1 MFTIW
6 AGVDIGKEHHHCVA
20 LDDQGERGLSRRVDN
35 DEPAL
40 LELIRDVLALAD
52 TGEVLWAVDTNH
64 GGAALLIGLL
74 LGQGQSMVY
83 LTGLTVHR
91 AAAGYRGQSKTDAKD
106 AHVIADQARMRQ
118 DLGLLRP
125 GDEVA
130 VDLRIL
136 TSRRLD
142 LVNDR
147 TRQINRLREQLLG
160 TFPALERA
168 LPRKGRGLVV
178 LLTGY
183 QTPGAIRRLGVR
195 RLESWLKKCGV
206 KSTASLART
215 AVEAAE
221 SQATTLPGEKVA
233 ADMVARI
240 AKGVLALDAEI
251 AELDALIVARF
262 HDHPHAKVIET
273 LPGMGPRLGAEF
285 IAATGGVLTA
295 FGTPDR
301 LAGFA
306 GLAPVPRDSGR
317 VRGNLHRPRRYH
329 RGLLR
334 ACYLAAMASLRC
346 CPVSQLYYQRKRNEG
361 KSHIQA
367 VLALARRRLN
377 VLWAMIRD
385 NTSYELRPPIPIA
398 A

>member
-1 MFTIW
+1 MFKIW

-20 LDDQGERGLSRRVDN
+20 LDARGERRLSRRVGN
-35 DEPAL
+35 DEPEL
-40 LELIRDVLALAD
+40 LELIRDVLTLAD
-52 TGEVLWAVDTNH
+52 PGEVLWAVDTNH
-64 GGAALLIGLL
+64 GSAALLIGLL
-74 LGQGQSMVY
+74 LDHEQPMVY

-130 VDLRIL
+130 VDLRII

-160 TFPALERA
+160 IFPALERA
-168 LPRKGRGLVV
+168 LTRKGRGLVV

-183 QTPGAIRRLGVR
+183 QTPDAIRRIGAR
-195 RLESWLKKCGV
+195 RLESWLKNRRV
-206 KSTASLART
+206 KNASSLAQT
-215 AVEAAE
+215 AIEAAE
-221 SQATTLPGEKVA
+221 AQHIALPGEKLA

-240 AKGVLALDAEI
+240 AKGVLALDEEI
-251 AELDALIVARF
+251 AELDALIEVRF

-273 LPGMGPRLGAEF
+273 MPGMGPRLGAEF
-285 IAATGGVLTA
+285 LAATGGDLTA

-346 CPVSQLYYQRKRNEG
+346 CPVSQRYYQRKRNEG
-361 KSHIQA
+361 KTHIQA

-385 NTSYELRPPIPIA
+385 NTSYEIRLPTPA
-398 A
+398 AA

>member
-1 MFTIW
+1 MFRIW

-20 LDDQGERGLSRRVDN
+20 LDACGERRLSRRVGN
-35 DEPAL
+35 DEPEL
-40 LELIRDVLALAD
+40 LELIRDVLALSD
-52 TGEVLWAVDTNH
+52 QGEVLWAVDTNH
-64 GGAALLIGLL
+64 GSAALLIGLL
-74 LGQGQSMVY
+74 LDHGQPMVY
-83 LTGLTVHR
+83 LTGLAVHH
-91 AAAGYRGQSKTDAKD
+91 ASAGYRGQSKTDAKD

-147 TRQINRLREQLLG
+147 TRQVNRLREQLLG
-160 TFPALERA
+160 VFPALERA

-183 QTPGAIRRLGVR
+183 QAPGAIRRIGAR
-195 RLESWLKKCGV
+195 RLETWLKNRGV
-206 KSTASLART
+206 KNASSLAQT

-221 SQATTLPGEKVA
+221 AQYIALPGEKVA
-233 ADMVARI
+233 TAMVARI

-251 AELDALIVARF
+251 AELDALIEARF
-262 HDHPHAKVIET
+262 HDHSHAKVIES

-285 IAATGGVLTA
+285 IAATGGDLAA

-317 VRGNLHRPRRYH
+317 ISGNMRRPRRYH

-346 CPVSQLYYQRKRNEG
+346 CPVSQRYYQRKRDEG

-385 NTSYELRPPIPIA
+385 HTSYELRPPIPA
-398 A
+398 AA

>member
-20 LDDQGERGLSRRVDN
+20 LDARGERRLSRRVGN
-35 DEPAL
+35 DEPEL

-52 TGEVLWAVDTNH
+52 PGEVLWAVDTNH
-64 GGAALLIGLL
+64 GSAALLIGLL
-74 LGQGQSMVY
+74 LDRGQPMVY

-160 TFPALERA
+160 IFPALERA
-168 LPRKGRGLVV
+168 LTRKGRGLVV

-183 QTPGAIRRLGVR
+183 QTPGAIRRIGVR
-195 RLESWLKKCGV
+195 RLETWLTNRGA
-206 KSTASLART
+206 KSPSSLARI

-221 SQATTLPGEKVA
+221 AQHTALPGEKLA

-240 AKGVLALDAEI
+240 AKGVLDLDAEI
-251 AELDALIVARF
+251 AELDALIEARF

-285 IAATGGVLTA
+285 IAATGGDLTA

-334 ACYLAAMASLRC
+334 ACYLAAMASIRC
-346 CPVSQLYYQRKRNEG
+346 CPVSQHYYHRKRNEG
-361 KSHIQA
+361 KSHVQA
-367 VLALARRRLN
+367 VLALARRRLD

-385 NTSYELRPPIPIA
+385 HTSYELRPPIPA
-398 A
+398 DA